1 MDRVDINKSIQVEAS
16 EVIAILTDKIA
27 DLIAQNVVLSVQI
40 NGLLKVINQAQEKN
54 SLKEV

>member
-16 EVIAILTDKIA
+16 EVIAIITDKIA

>member
-40 NGLLKVINQAQEKN
+40 NGLLKAINQAQEKN